1 MALTR
6 TLIHEWIK
14 TRPAQAGHNSEVYT
28 MLEKIHA
35 AAALALMFIALILF
49 NFI

>member
-1 MALTR
+1 
-6 TLIHEWIK
+6 
-14 TRPAQAGHNSEVYT
+14 

-35 AAALALMFIALILF
+35 AIGLVLMFVALILF

>member
-1 MALTR
+1 
-6 TLIHEWIK
+6 
-14 TRPAQAGHNSEVYT
+14 